1 MGRVYQFPVMRFY
14 LFFLFI
20 LFSACNSNSPKTTGR
35 FWYCWQTQFDLDA
48 AFQKKLAQDNI
59 DGLYIRMFDVS
70 WSQEIAFP
78 KPQAQLEILQKL
90 DTNLA
95 GIPVVFIRNN
105 VFENIS
111 TEKIDSFSGRLCHK
125 VTAGWKEISPFKFFS
140 EIQFDCD
147 WTKSTA
153 ENYFRFLNRCAE
165 IFREKGIDRKSVV

>member
-1 MGRVYQFPVMRFY
+1 MYKKMGRVYQFPVMRFY

-35 FWYCWQTQFDLDA
+35 FWYFWQTQFDLDA

-90 DTNLA
+90 DTNLV

-105 VFENIS
+105 VL
-111 TEKIDSFSGRLCHK
+111 R
-125 VTAGWKEISPFKFFS
+125 
-140 EIQFDCD
+140 
-147 WTKSTA
+147 
-153 ENYFRFLNRCAE
+153 
-165 IFREKGIDRKSVV
+165 IFRPKRLILFPEGCAIKLLRAGRKFPL